1 MTYMAPQSKAERLA
15 RETIR
20 LLYLDALEAECQA
33 ENWLDIDESDR
44 NRILRLYRVWRW
56 CGYQNVDDEGDVIEE
71 WALTKL
77 GMLQA
82 KAEQDATDE
91 SIELA
96 GVASRLHGGGE

>member
-1 MTYMAPQSKAERLA
+1 MSHMTAQTEAERLA

-20 LLYLDALEAECQA
+20 LLYLDALEQEYQA
-33 ENWLDIDESDR
+33 KDWLDIDESDR
-44 NRILRLYRVWRW
+44 DRILTLYRTWKW
-56 CGYQNVDDEGDVIEE
+56 CGYQKVDDEGDVIEQWLSIKQE
-71 WALTKL
+71 
-77 GMLQA
+77 MLQS